1 MTNQWHGGKG
11 DKSRTNDRE
20 KFESNFDNI
29 FRKTNENAEEL
40 LKESAVELAQEAVEM
55 MSTTLQNLND
65 PVGITISEEIYAE
78 IVYFLD
84 NVALYDYPAQE
95 AKDLLGR
102 INND

>member
-29 FRKTNENAEEL
+29 FRKTNEE
-40 LKESAVELAQEAVEM
+40 ESAMELAQEAVER

-84 NVALYDYPAQE
+84 NVALYDYPAEE

>member
-29 FRKTNENAEEL
+29 FRKTNEE
-40 LKESAVELAQEAVEM
+40 ESAMELAQEAVER

>member
-1 MTNQWHGGKG
+1 
-11 DKSRTNDRE
+11 
-20 KFESNFDNI
+20 
-29 FRKTNENAEEL
+29 
-40 LKESAVELAQEAVEM
+40 M
-55 MSTTLQNLND
+55 MSTTLQSLND
-65 PVGITISEEIYAE
+65 PVGITISEEIYSE

>member
-29 FRKTNENAEEL
+29 FRKTNEE
-40 LKESAVELAQEAVEM
+40 ESAMELAPGWENVTNSRSM
-55 MSTTLQNLND
+55 ND
-65 PVGITISEEIYAE
+65 PRTNRPVGITISEEIYAE

-84 NVALYDYPAQE
+84 NVALYDYPAEE

>member
-11 DKSRTNDRE
+11 DKARTNDRE

-29 FRKTNENAEEL
+29 FRKTNE
-40 LKESAVELAQEAVEM
+40 KESAVELAQGNLEM
-55 MSTTLQNLND
+55 MSTTLQSLTD
-65 PVGITISEEIYAE
+65 PVEITISEEIYAE

>member
-29 FRKTNENAEEL
+29 FRKTNENAE
-40 LKESAVELAQEAVEM
+40 AIAT
-55 MSTTLQNLND
+55 MSTNLND